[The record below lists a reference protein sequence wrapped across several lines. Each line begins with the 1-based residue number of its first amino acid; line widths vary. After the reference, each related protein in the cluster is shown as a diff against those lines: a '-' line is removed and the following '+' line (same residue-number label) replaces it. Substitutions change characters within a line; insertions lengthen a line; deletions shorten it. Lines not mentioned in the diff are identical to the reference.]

1 MKRELHKY
9 RIVVTIERV
18 FEPFYAYNQRDAVR
32 CVKRLQE
39 GRVLKVVAK
48 RSRR

>member
-1 MKRELHKY
+1 MKRKLHKY
-9 RIVVTIERV
+9 RVVITVERV
-18 FEPFYAYNQRDAVR
+18 YEPFYAFNQREAAR